1 MKNRNQRGLFDEQ
14 DRMNKLNSL
23 QDPLVSIGES
33 IDFEQFRLTLETA
46 TLQDS
51 YAKGGRPPF
60 DRVMLF
66 KALLLQKI
74 YHLSDDQLE
83 YQINDRLSFMRFL
96 GLQLSDKV
104 PDAKT
109 YWYFREA
116 LTKSAVIDKAFV
128 LFRDRLRDH
137 GYMLQE
143 GKIVDASLVKAPIQR
158 NSRDENA
165 QIKEGEI
172 PKDWSDAKK
181 SQKDTDATWTM
192 KHGKHQY
199 GYKNHIKIDAGSK
212 LIDEFEVTTASVHDG
227 QVLIELLDETDQNQP
242 LYADSAYDSDEIRKE
257 LKRRKIGCRIQK
269 KGSRYV
275 TLSKMQ
281 QVANHIKSRTRC
293 RVEHVFASIHN
304 RAYGFGIRCIGLNR
318 AAAEITLQNLVYNM
332 CRMIYLSRLRGI
344 STSS

>member
-1 MKNRNQRGLFDEQ
+1 MK
-14 DRMNKLNSL
+14 KLNSL

-33 IDFEQFRLTLETA
+33 IDFEQFRLILESA

-96 GLQLSDKV
+96 GLQMSDKV

-116 LTKSAVIDKAFV
+116 LTKTGVIDTAFV
-128 LFRDRLRDH
+128 MFRDRLRAY

-143 GKIVDASLVKAPIQR
+143 GKIVDATLVKAPIQR
-158 NSRDENA
+158 NSREENA
-165 QIKEGEI
+165 RIKEGEV
-172 PKDWSDAKK
+172 PEEWSDEKK
-181 SQKDTDATWTM
+181 SQKDTDATWTS
-192 KHGKHQY
+192 KHGKHHY
-199 GYKNHIKIDAGSK
+199 GYKNHIKIDSGSK
-212 LIDEFEVTTASVHDG
+212 LIDDFEVTTACVHDS
-227 QVLIELLDETDQNQP
+227 QVLLELVDETDAGQP
-242 LYADSAYDSDEIRKE
+242 LYADSAYDSEDIRKE
-257 LKRRKIGCRIQK
+257 LKRQGIGCRIQK
-269 KGSRYV
+269 KGSHYV
-275 TLSKMQ
+275 TLTKRQ
-281 QVANHIKSRTRC
+281 FIANRIKSRTRC
-293 RVEHVFASIHN
+293 RVEHIFASIHN
-304 RAYGFGIRCIGLNR
+304 RAKGFGVRSIGLAR

-332 CRMIYLSRLRGI
+332 TRMIYLDKMKGI
-344 STSS
+344 TISG